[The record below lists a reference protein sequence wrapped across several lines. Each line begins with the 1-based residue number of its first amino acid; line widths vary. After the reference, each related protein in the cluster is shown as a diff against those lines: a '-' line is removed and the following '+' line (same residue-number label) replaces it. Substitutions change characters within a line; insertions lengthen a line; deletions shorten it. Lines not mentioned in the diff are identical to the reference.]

1 LISNLIWQERFSW
14 LVALAPSLRWVLQAC
29 MMLVSREDIDVLAAV
44 GGVLLLYGGRQ
55 GLLLYLISSSPLKK
69 YRCW

>member
-1 LISNLIWQERFSW
+1 
-14 LVALAPSLRWVLQAC
+14 

-69 YRCW
+69 YRC